1 MKKIFLA
8 FAAIAAM
15 GMTSCID
22 DKGNYDYEEL
32 ATITIDGL
40 PDLVQVLDGVEYID
54 VTPTITSSIEG
65 VISEN
70 DPNFK
75 FQYRIGYASYGL
87 MGGQEYDEDFTNFVY
102 HPWVDIT
109 PSSGYHLHQ
118 LAEWGSGAY
127 IIWFTVTDTRNN
139 TTTGKVFNVNASLT
153 TSEGWLVLGNDA
165 KDNTTRL
172 DMISKINDTR
182 IECLYGV
189 ARNMPTVHN
198 ATGIAFV
205 AKQSN
210 PGDVVGVL
218 SPEGSY
224 YLNNETLES
233 DGTTYNEA
241 LFAIDPGEELVRE
254 YAFTASTWDWMCK
267 YNFGVTAS
275 GNCYRQLS
283 SIYGLA
289 LNTLK
294 DGEDPQFKVAP
305 YVTFNV
311 TQPYAT
317 SYGENA
323 MFFDVTNERFLIFDG
338 KKGLNQLYTIA
349 EPDAPLFTYNNTG
362 KKAIYAES
370 TRRSN
375 GLCYWILEAPNGDRS
390 ICMINMGG
398 GSLAQE
404 GYIEKVDA
412 PEFNQATTFAFH
424 SRFPLMFYSAGTK
437 LYCYNLATQST
448 TEVATGFGANEEITF
463 IKFNLYRNP
472 TLTSLLDQS
481 EKFMEQQYRLVV
493 CSYDNSAATDG
504 GKVTL
509 FDVDGTG
516 STATAS
522 TDTWSGFKKIVD
534 IVYREQHE

>member
-15 GMTSCID
+15 SMTSCIE
-22 DKGNYDYEEL
+22 DKGNYDYADL
-32 ATITIDGL
+32 ATITIEGI
-40 PDLVQVLDGVEYID
+40 PELVQVLDGVEYID
-54 VTPTITSSIEG
+54 VTPKITSSAEG

-70 DPNFK
+70 DPNYK
-75 FQYRIGYASYGL
+75 FQYRVGSASYGC
-87 MGGQEYDEDFTNFVY
+87 MGGTEVDEDYLNIVY
-102 HPWVDIT
+102 HPWIDIT

-118 LAEWGSGAY
+118 LAEWGSGSY
-127 IIWFTVTDTRNN
+127 IIWFTVTDLRNN
-139 TTTGKVFNVNASLT
+139 TTTSKVFNVNASLT

-165 KDNTTRL
+165 NDNTARL
-172 DMISKINDTR
+172 DMISKINDNR

-189 ARNMPTVHN
+189 GKNMPTIHN

-210 PGDVVGVL
+210 PGDVVGVF

-224 YLNNETLES
+224 YLNNETLEC

-241 LFAIDPGEELVRE
+241 LFAINPGEELVSE
-254 YAFTASTWDWMCK
+254 YVFTASTYDWQCK
-267 YNFGVTAS
+267 YNFGFAAS
-275 GNCYRQLS
+275 GNCYRQSS

-305 YVTFNV
+305 AATYNV
-311 TQPYAT
+311 TQPYST
-317 SYGENA
+317 SYGEMA
-323 MFFDVTNERFLIFDG
+323 MFYDITNERFLIFDG
-338 KKGLNQLYTIA
+338 KKGLNQLYTIT
-349 EPDAPLFTYNNTG
+349 EPESGYFTYNNTG
-362 KKAIYAES
+362 KQFVYAES

-375 GLCYWILEAPNGDRS
+375 GLCYWILQAPNGDRS

-398 GSLAQE
+398 GQFVQE
-404 GYIEKVDA
+404 GYIEKVNA
-412 PEFNQATTFAFH
+412 PEFNQAKTFAFH
-424 SRFPLMFYSAGTK
+424 SRFPLLFYSAGTK
-437 LYCYNLATQST
+437 LYCYNIATQT
-448 TEVATGFGANEEITF
+448 TKEVATGFGANEEITF

-481 EKFMEQQYRLVV
+481 EKFMEQQYRLIV
-493 CSYDNSAATDG
+493 CSYDNKAAKDG
-504 GKVTL
+504 GKVTF
-509 FDVDGTG
+509 FDVDGSN

-522 TDTWSGFKKIVD
+522 SDSWSGFKKIVD